1 MKDEARDRWK
11 VKMDHGPILSF
22 QAQDL
27 EGDPEVSARV
37 LIASR
42 RMLEGFDTHRETTR
56 TDDFLCL

>member
-1 MKDEARDRWK
+1 MALAKTLEEDLEE
-11 VKMDHGPILSF
+11 LEE
-22 QAQDL
+22 DL